1 MVGPGR
7 RLVDGVSPPAELF
20 GRVVDSTGAPVPH
33 ARIVIVSGSMPMP
46 EIALVAD
53 GEGRFSLRLP
63 PGVFTL
69 RAHGRTGTGD
79 VTVQAPRDDE
89 AVLTVCE

>member
-1 MVGPGR
+1 
-7 RLVDGVSPPAELF
+7 
-20 GRVVDSTGAPVPH
+20 
-33 ARIVIVSGSMPMP
+33 MP

-69 RAHGRTGTGD
+69 RAHAEVRTGE
-79 VTVQAPRDDE
+79 VAVQAPADDE
-89 AVLTVCE
+89 IVLTVGK

>member
-1 MVGPGR
+1 M
-7 RLVDGVSPPAELF
+7 VDGVSLPTERF

-33 ARIVIVSGSMPMP
+33 ARIVIASGSVPMP

-69 RAHGRTGTGD
+69 RAHAEVRTGE
-79 VTVQAPRDDE
+79 VAVQAPADDE
-89 AVLTVCE
+89 IVLTVGK